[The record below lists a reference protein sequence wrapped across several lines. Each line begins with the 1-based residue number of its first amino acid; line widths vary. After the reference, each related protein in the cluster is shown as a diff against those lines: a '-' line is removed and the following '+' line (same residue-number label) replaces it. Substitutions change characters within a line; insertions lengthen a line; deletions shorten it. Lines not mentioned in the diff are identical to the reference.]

1 MGLTLRHKFIRR
13 WTRIKTRLAYS
24 WEKARAC
31 WCGGSLGPSRSPLV
45 GECLEC
51 GTGVLRWRLME
62 GSYNRWYASGDYR
75 RSQMGT
81 ADVTA
86 AQLAKEIRRAEAAL
100 RFLSDHAF
108 DVYDKSVL
116 DVGCGAGGA
125 LLVARLLRAR
135 FLLGVDSDPR
145 SKTIPATFGI
155 QVIDSLPAMDTWNRV
170 ICSHLIEHVLRP
182 VEFLRALGLYLS
194 PTGCL
199 YVETP
204 AWGPKAEVKLPHPFM
219 YTEQSFQ
226 LLAKRAGL
234 TIVAMT
240 DGIQAILRRAA

>member
-1 MGLTLRHKFIRR
+1 MALSLRHKAVRR

-45 GECLEC
+45 GECQQC
-51 GTGVLRWRLME
+51 GTGVLRWRLTE
-62 GSYNRWYASGDYR
+62 ASYERWYASGDYR
-75 RSQMGT
+75 RYTMGT

-86 AQLAKEIRRAEAAL
+86 AQVAKEIRRAEVAF
-100 RFLSDHAF
+100 RFLSDEGF
-108 DVYDKSVL
+108 DVYGKNVL
-116 DVGCGAGGA
+116 DVGSGAGGA
-125 LLVARLLRAR
+125 LIVARLLRAGTI
-135 FLLGVDSDPR
+135 LGVDSDAR
-145 SKTIPATFGI
+145 SEQIPGTFGI
-155 QVIDSLPAMDTWNRV
+155 HVMDSLPVATDWDRI

-182 VEFLRALGLYLS
+182 VEFLRMLGLYLS

-204 AWGPKAEVKLPHPFM
+204 AWGPKAEVKLPHPNM
-219 YTEQSFQ
+219 YSEQSFQ

-240 DGIQAILRRAA
+240 DGIQAILRRA

>member
-1 MGLTLRHKFIRR
+1 MTLWYKTVRR

-45 GECLEC
+45 GECRRC
-51 GTGVLRWRLME
+51 RTGVLRNRLTE
-62 GSYNRWYASGDYR
+62 SAYARWYASGDYR
-75 RSQMGT
+75 RYTMGT

-86 AQLAKEIRRAEAAL
+86 AQVAKEIRRAEVAF
-100 RFLSDHAF
+100 RFLSDHGF
-108 DVYDKSVL
+108 DVYGKNVL
-116 DVGCGAGGA
+116 DVGSGAGGA
-125 LLVARLLRAR
+125 LIVARLLRAGSI
-135 FLLGVDSDPR
+135 LGVDSDAR
-145 SKTIPATFGI
+145 SQKIPGTFGI
-155 QVIDSLPAMDTWNRV
+155 QVMDSLPVATDWDRI

-182 VEFLRALGLYLS
+182 VEFLRMLGLYLS

-204 AWGPKAEVKLPHPFM
+204 AWGPKAEVKLPHPNM
-219 YTEQSFQ
+219 YSEQSFQ

-240 DGIQAILRRAA
+240 DGIQAILRRA